1 MLLKDAALVLGL
13 TFDPLVIVSDF
24 ELAMVQASTLSFPNS
39 YHRGCYYFNQHQPRT
54 NNNVEGWHSRIKK
67 IISKPHPNIF
77 AWIEFIQREE
87 SVTKAKIHFVKEDV
101 VLKKRRKRYR
111 PFLVALMVET

>member
-54 NNNVEGWHSRIKK
+54 NNNVEG
-67 IISKPHPNIF
+67 
-77 AWIEFIQREE
+77 
-87 SVTKAKIHFVKEDV
+87 
-101 VLKKRRKRYR
+101 
-111 PFLVALMVET
+111 

>member
-54 NNNVEGWHSRIKK
+54 NNNVEGWHSRMKK

-77 AWIEFIQREE
+77 VYGLSLSRER
-87 SVTKAKIHFVKEDV
+87 S
-101 VLKKRRKRYR
+101 L
-111 PFLVALMVET
+111 